1 MFVQLDTRHN
11 SWDRWHIT
19 DDRLCEESLRIW
31 SVSQRRGILMLQ
43 WLQAY
48 YTSSYFQFVGGGPYV
63 QTWNMKEYKYPSSL
77 TNIFL
82 YLWILYAVLVGVVWV
97 TREEELTCLYCWV
110 NFVLCCVTPWR
121 GAEPPVK
128 YKQCSGTECTAR
140 PDGRSINYEL
150 YFTYLSW

>member
-1 MFVQLDTRHN
+1 MTYN
-11 SWDRWHIT
+11 RWPTVWGIIENMIRVTTPGNINVTMTPSLLHI
-19 DDRLCEESLRIW
+19 
-31 SVSQRRGILMLQ
+31 ILL
-43 WLQAY
+43 
-48 YTSSYFQFVGGGPYV
+48 SICRSRP
-63 QTWNMKEYKYPSSL
+63 KEYKYPSSL
-77 TNIFL
+77 TNLFL
-82 YLWILYAVLVGVVWV
+82 YLWILYAVIVGVVWV